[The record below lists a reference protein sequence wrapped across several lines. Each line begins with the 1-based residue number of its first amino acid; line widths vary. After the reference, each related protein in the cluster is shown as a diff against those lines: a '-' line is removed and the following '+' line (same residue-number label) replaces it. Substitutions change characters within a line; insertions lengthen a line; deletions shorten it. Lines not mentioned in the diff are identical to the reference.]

1 MKGKVYTYRDTM
13 HACYLGYVTQAI
25 NNNLAPLLFVVFQD
39 QFHISLEM
47 IGSLI
52 LMNFVTQIVVD
63 LLAVRF
69 VDRMGYRMAAALAH
83 IASAAGLVLLA
94 VLPHLLDGTP
104 FVGLCIAAMTY
115 AVGGGLTEVIISP
128 IADSLPG
135 EQKAASMSLLH
146 SFYCWGQI
154 VVVLLSTLFIRI
166 LGSRLWYLLPLL
178 WALLPLGNL
187 FYFLRVPLMPTIPD
201 NEKTPLK
208 QLFAS
213 RIFLLAMVMMVCAG
227 ASELAMSQWAS
238 LFAEKGLHVSKLMGD
253 LLGPC
258 LFAVFMA
265 LSRTAFGVWGARWN
279 LRRILILSALLGIA
293 CYLITA
299 LSPIPVLSLLGCAL
313 CGLAVS
319 LMGPGLFSLTAAV
332 YPKGGT
338 AMFGVLAVM
347 GDVGCSVGPWLSG
360 LVSDR
365 AQQSQAILQLGASFG
380 FDPQQTG
387 LRAGM
392 LAAVIFPLI
401 MATSLLFFRRRSE
414 KELDA

>member
-265 LSRTAFGVWGARWN
+265 LSRTGLRRLGGPVEPAPYPDSQRAAGDSLLPDYRPVPYPGAVPAGLCPVRACGEPHVAGIVQPDGSCIPKGRHRHVWGAGGDGGCR
-279 LRRILILSALLGIA
+279 LFRGALAFRAGLG
-293 CYLITA
+293 
-299 LSPIPVLSLLGCAL
+299 PRP
-313 CGLAVS
+313 AVPS
-319 LMGPGLFSLTAAV
+319 HTAA
-332 YPKGGT
+332 GR
-338 AMFGVLAVM
+338 LL
-347 GDVGCSVGPWLSG
+347 WL
-360 LVSDR
+360 
-365 AQQSQAILQLGASFG
+365 
-380 FDPQQTG
+380 
-387 LRAGM
+387 
-392 LAAVIFPLI
+392 
-401 MATSLLFFRRRSE
+401 
-414 KELDA
+414 

>member
-187 FYFLRVPLMPTIPD
+187 FYFLGVPLMPTIPD

-213 RIFLLAMVMMVCAG
+213 RIFCLL
-227 ASELAMSQWAS
+227 W
-238 LFAEKGLHVSKLMGD
+238 
-253 LLGPC
+253 
-258 LFAVFMA
+258 
-265 LSRTAFGVWGARWN
+265 
-279 LRRILILSALLGIA
+279 
-293 CYLITA
+293 
-299 LSPIPVLSLLGCAL
+299 
-313 CGLAVS
+313 
-319 LMGPGLFSLTAAV
+319 
-332 YPKGGT
+332 
-338 AMFGVLAVM
+338 
-347 GDVGCSVGPWLSG
+347 
-360 LVSDR
+360 
-365 AQQSQAILQLGASFG
+365 
-380 FDPQQTG
+380 
-387 LRAGM
+387 
-392 LAAVIFPLI
+392 
-401 MATSLLFFRRRSE
+401 
-414 KELDA
+414 